1 MLLIIRAWAGRV
13 LSLMLSGTMAFSVFA
28 SVAGGARA
36 AVGDPYFSEYIEG
49 PVAAFAKAVEI
60 YNPSNA
66 PIDLAAGTYTVEI
79 YSNGGTGPTVINLS
93 GILPAGEVFV
103 LAHPTS
109 APEVLAVAN
118 QQSSSLNFNGNDAVQ
133 LRGNNTILDTIGQV
147 GFDPG
152 AAGWG
157 TAPLST
163 TDSVL
168 RRMSSVAGGSSDPT
182 DAFDPALE
190 WDAFLST
197 DYSDLGSYGPGAPTS
212 DSGTVLADVTM
223 AAAAA
228 CLELSDTS
236 ISFGTLGFGAAGQ
249 PASPSVTLTNC
260 ATAAETLLASA
271 TDAVG
276 STAAWSLVDSS
287 ATCADTLGIDNY
299 RLYLDSPDLTSPVSL
314 ANLGKAV
321 QTLAAGTATAH
332 TAHIFTP
339 CPGSSGDGQTL
350 TFQINYLAT
359 E

>member
-1 MLLIIRAWAGRV
+1 MLLMVRAPAGRV
-13 LSLMLSGTMAFSVFA
+13 LSLIVAGTIAFSVFA
-28 SVAGGARA
+28 SVAAVARGAA
-36 AVGDPYFSEYIEG
+36 GDPYFSEYIEG

-66 PIDLAAGTYTVEI
+66 PVDLAAGTYTVEI
-79 YSNGGTGPTVINLS
+79 YSNGGTTPTVINLS
-93 GILPAGEVFV
+93 GTVAAGDVFV
-103 LAHPTS
+103 VAHPTS
-109 APEVLAVAN
+109 APEVLTVAD

-133 LRGNNTILDTIGQV
+133 LRAGGTILDTIGQV

-168 RRMSSVAGGSSDPT
+168 RRMNSVTGGSSDPT

-190 WDAFLST
+190 WDAFSST
-197 DYSDLGSYGPGAPTS
+197 DYSDIGSYGPDAPGS
-212 DSGTVLADVTM
+212 DSGTVNADVTV

-236 ISFGTLGFGAAGQ
+236 ISFGTLGFGAEDQ
-249 PASPSVTLTNC
+249 PASPTVTLTNC
-260 ATAAETLLASA
+260 ATTTETLLASA
-271 TDAVG
+271 TDATG
-276 STAAWSLVDSS
+276 SSATWSLVGSG
-287 ATCADTLGIDNY
+287 TCADALGIDNY
-299 RLYLDSPDLTSPVSL
+299 RLNLQSQELPGPVSL
-314 ANLGKAV
+314 ANLGKSV
-321 QTLAAGTATAH
+321 QTLAAGAATAH

-339 CPGSSGDGQTL
+339 CPGSSGDGETL